1 MIMDL
6 EAELERIRQYS
17 AVARHRIR
25 RLDVM
30 LEEQARILNL
40 DPALNAAVFEKR
52 PGGHLITLVEI
63 RVFAVGFVLASLA
76 AFLSGYWTA
85 HFR

>member
-1 MIMDL
+1 MER

-17 AVARHRIR
+17 AAARHRVR
-25 RLDVM
+25 RLDIM

-40 DPALNAAVFEKR
+40 DPSLNANIFRKH
-52 PGGHLITLVEI
+52 PPGHLIKLSEI
-63 RVFAVGFVLASLA
+63 RVFGAVFLFASLG
-76 AFLSGYWTA
+76 AFLAGYWTA